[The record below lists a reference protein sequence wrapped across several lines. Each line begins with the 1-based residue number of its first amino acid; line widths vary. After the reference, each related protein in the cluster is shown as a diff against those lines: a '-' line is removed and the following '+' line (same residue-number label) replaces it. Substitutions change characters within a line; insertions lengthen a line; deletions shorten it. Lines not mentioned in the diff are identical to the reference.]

1 MLSRLEQHL
10 TGSDLRVGLGR
21 DLGHCFLTR
30 GLVASPR

>member
-10 TGSDLRVGLGR
+10 TWSDLRFGLGG
-21 DLGHCFLTR
+21 DLGHGLLTR